1 MRMLL
6 AIALGGALGAVL
18 RYLSVTWVG
27 QSLGV
32 AFPYGT
38 LAVNVV
44 GSAVM
49 GVLAQLFTLAWSP
62 GGEVRAFLIVG
73 VLGGFTTFSSFSLD
87 VALLAQRG
95 EVASAALYVVLSV
108 LLSVGGLFA
117 GMWATRL
124 LVAG

>member
-1 MRMLL
+1 MKMLL
-6 AIALGGALGAVL
+6 AIALGGAVGSVL
-18 RYLSVTWVG
+18 RYLAITWVG
-27 QSLGV
+27 QGLGA

-38 LAVNVV
+38 LAVNIV
-44 GSAVM
+44 GSVVM
-49 GVLAQLFTLAWSP
+49 GVLVQLSALVWSP
-62 GGEVRAFLIVG
+62 GAELRAFLTVG

-95 EVASAALYVVLSV
+95 EVASATIYVVLSV

-117 GMWATRL
+117 GMWATRV